1 MANRHGRAVLP
12 WGKYKG
18 VRIRLVPDD
27 YLSFLTTTVILQDSK
42 WDWLRESLLAELR
55 HRGFR
60 ADLADEPT
68 SDFAGAIEG
77 EKQEVLV
84 LEAPR
89 HRRAFCL

>member
-1 MANRHGRAVLP
+1 MARHGRAQMP
-12 WGKYKG
+12 WGKYRG
-18 VRIRLVPDD
+18 CQIRILPDA
-27 YLSFLTTTVILQDSK
+27 YLSFLTTTVIFQDSK

-60 ADLADEPT
+60 TDLAEEPT